1 MGGFVSIFF
10 GCVVVVFSFVLE
22 VVVEGFLFYYFF
34 LCFVGFVLVGVCV
47 AWWFWRWR
55 LVGCGF

>member
-1 MGGFVSIFF
+1 
-10 GCVVVVFSFVLE
+10 VFSFVLE

-47 AWWFWRWR
+47 AWR
-55 LVGCGF
+55 LWLWADGLCVASCLWGMQCVLG